1 MIAYVDAS
9 CVVPLLKLEPKSAA
23 LAEYLDDWTE
33 DGHLVVAGELLETE
47 LRRVATR
54 FGIAMEQVTAVL
66 EDITIVAHASI
77 DFRAAGA
84 IPAVIATAA
93 LDAILGS
100 LDALHLATAMRIGV
114 DALMTD
120 DTVLAEASIQAGI
133 PVLDTSIPRT
143 LI

>member
-9 CVVPLLKLEPKSAA
+9 FVVPLLKLEPKSAA
-23 LAEYLDDWTE
+23 LAEYLDHWTD

-84 IPAVIATAA
+84 IPGRT
-93 LDAILGS
+93 LGS

-143 LI
+143 FV